1 MSLTDTHVLGAEAPV
16 EAVAAVEVVENN
28 EVKEDFDPS
37 LLGSQSDKWAFVAS
51 VEDQTQ
57 KDQNQVKD
65 KKTGKV
71 KEIVTG
77 KFIGYIFKA
86 LEGGLKYPQME
97 ITYDLLKRPFKVQ
110 NVEWKEAKKGEEVF
124 LTLAEATGLLS
135 QPEINGVITGG
146 KYPVKMNY
154 KKPSATTADK
164 DAVLAIQGFLAPA
177 GDTPSLKSLEI
188 RTAITGEEIAGTGFK
203 DPKTGKVNFVRK
215 NKKVEKGFERLAP
228 ALEAKPRKSAGATAD
243 AAAIN
248 TYTSHRNKN
257 AAAFA
262 AAFNARRV

>member
-1 MSLTDTHVLGAEAPV
+1 MALTDTHVLGAEAPV

-57 KDQNQVKD
+57 KDQNQ
-65 KKTGKV
+65 V

-135 QPEINGVITGG
+135 QPEINGVVTGG